1 MYCHE
6 CRSRVAPERRSKLD
20 GTVNRKDFE
29 QRRAGMLRE
38 AELNRLEKASVAG
51 LLGTLFKTPKNEG

>member
-1 MYCHE
+1 VYCHQ
-6 CRSRVAPERRSKLD
+6 CRSRVAPERSSKLD

-38 AELNRLEKASVAG
+38 ADLNRPEEASVAG
-51 LLGTLFKTPKNEG
+51 LLGKLFKTPKNEG